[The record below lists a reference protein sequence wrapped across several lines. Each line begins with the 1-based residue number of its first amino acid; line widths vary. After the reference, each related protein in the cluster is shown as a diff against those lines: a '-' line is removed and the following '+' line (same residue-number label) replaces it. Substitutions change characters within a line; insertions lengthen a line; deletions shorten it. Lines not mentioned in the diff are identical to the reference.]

1 MITDSTTD
9 ISCGPVS
16 FNVRMARDH
25 GWTEY
30 QIRRTWSLIRQMA
43 MDEGAVAEATFPDR
57 TFTAPDGTKIFVG
70 DLKPEQKKR
79 LIDSYKKNNGC

>member
-1 MITDSTTD
+1 
-9 ISCGPVS
+9 
-16 FNVRMARDH
+16 
-25 GWTEY
+25 
-30 QIRRTWSLIRQMA
+30 

>member
-1 MITDSTTD
+1 
-9 ISCGPVS
+9 
-16 FNVRMARDH
+16 
-25 GWTEY
+25 
-30 QIRRTWSLIRQMA
+30 

-79 LIDSYKKNNGC
+79 RWSTDRKSPRVRPVLYRP